1 VGNNVDTL
9 GPFWAGLT
17 MFNTDLFWNAR
28 WNELYLFLT
37 SGSPSLLSLLL
48 AVNTIF
54 FIIYLIRRATQKHR
68 MRAST
73 VYFVQGMVVAANA
86 FVLFR
91 EDALRYVMMM
101 KGIL

>member
-1 VGNNVDTL
+1 
-9 GPFWAGLT
+9 
-17 MFNTDLFWNAR
+17 MFNTELFWNAR
-28 WNELYLFLT
+28 WGELYQYLT
-37 SGSPSLLSLLL
+37 QGNPPLIAILL
-48 AVNTIF
+48 AINTIF
-54 FIIYLIRRATQKHR
+54 FMVYLMRRATKRHR

-91 EDALRYVMMM
+91 EDAIRYVMMM